1 MARIAPLFSGSS
13 GNCYYIGSSQR
24 GVLVD
29 AGRSAKQIMEALD
42 RCEIPLKKVEAIFVT
57 HEHSDHI
64 SGLRVLEKRMKVPVF
79 ASEGTLCAI
88 ESMGA
93 VEAEC
98 PLFPLSAGVE
108 CADMWIEPFA
118 TMHDCAQS
126 CGYRIQTADDRVLTF
141 CTDLGTVTPEVE
153 KALDHTDF
161 AVIESNHDVGMLMNG
176 PYPYPLKRRILS
188 SHGHL
193 SNDTCSSLLPDLAEK
208 GTGRFMLAHLS
219 RENNTPEI
227 ARQSACCALTM
238 AGLRENVDYQL
249 YVAPRE
255 NAQGAVI
262 LF

>member
-1 MARIAPLFSGSS
+1 
-13 GNCYYIGSSQR
+13 
-24 GVLVD
+24 
-29 AGRSAKQIMEALD
+29 
-42 RCEIPLKKVEAIFVT
+42 
-57 HEHSDHI
+57 
-64 SGLRVLEKRMKVPVF
+64 
-79 ASEGTLCAI
+79 
-88 ESMGA
+88 
-93 VEAEC
+93 
-98 PLFPLSAGVE
+98 
-108 CADMWIEPFA
+108 MWIEPFA

-188 SHGHL
+188 SYGHL
-193 SNDTCSSLLPDLAEK
+193 SNDTCSSLLPGLAEK